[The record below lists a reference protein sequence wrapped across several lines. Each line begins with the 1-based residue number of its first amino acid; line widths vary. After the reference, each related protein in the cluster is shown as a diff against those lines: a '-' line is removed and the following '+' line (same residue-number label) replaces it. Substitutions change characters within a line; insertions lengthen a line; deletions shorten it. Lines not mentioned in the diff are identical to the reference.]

1 MASEGKKGGMRVLVV
16 DETPGRVAI
25 LERALADCGHQVVA
39 RVATSE
45 DLFARVAEVQ
55 PDVIII
61 DLDSPDRDTL
71 EHMRGISR
79 DQPRP
84 VVMFAEDDDSGTIQK
99 AIQAG
104 VSAYVVD
111 GLSPHRIK
119 PLLEVAIARFREYQ
133 ALRDELEATR
143 NTLAERK
150 VIERA
155 KGVLMR
161 QKGMDEEAAYQA
173 LRRAAMDQNL
183 RLGQVARNLV
193 AAAELLGS

>member
-1 MASEGKKGGMRVLVV
+1 MQNDGTEAGLRVLVV

-25 LERALADCGHQVVA
+25 LEQALADGGHAVVA

-84 VVMFAEDDDSGTIQK
+84 VVMFAEDDDSGTIRK

-133 ALRDELEATR
+133 ALREELAATR

-155 KGVLMR
+155 KGILMR
-161 QKGMDEEAAYQA
+161 RKGLDEEAAYQA

-183 RLGQVARNLV
+183 RLAEVARNLV
-193 AAAELLGS
+193 AAADLLGS